1 MVVRAICIS
10 ESTPSCIRA
19 PPDDGMTIKGAS
31 CRTASRAAANRLSPT
46 AVPIEPPEEAEVER
60 RNDRRGAPDA
70 AVGDHDRIVMAGAV
84 TRLAEPVHIALAIA
98 KPKGVLGHLRQLY
111 GLIVFVV
118 EEQREALVGAEPHVM
133 IAARTDPEIALKL
146 AVKNHLLALVA
157 LLPQVVRDVGLA
169 KQAAYL
175 GT

>member
-1 MVVRAICIS
+1 MHSRSARRRNDDQGCFLQHGEPRGS
-10 ESTPSCIRA
+10 EQALAHS
-19 PPDDGMTIKGAS
+19 GAH
-31 CRTASRAAANRLSPT
+31 RAA
-46 AVPIEPPEEAEVER
+46 EEAEVER
-60 RNDRRGAPDA
+60 RNDRRGAPYA

-98 KPKGVLGHLRQLY
+98 KPKGILGHLRQLY

-169 KQAAYL
+169 KQATHL
-175 GT
+175 GA